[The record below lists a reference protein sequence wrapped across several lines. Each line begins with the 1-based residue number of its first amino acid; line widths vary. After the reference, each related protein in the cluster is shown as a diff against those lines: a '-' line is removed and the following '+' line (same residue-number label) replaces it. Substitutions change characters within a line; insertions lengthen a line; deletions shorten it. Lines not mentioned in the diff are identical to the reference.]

1 MPSHGCFLNSCTGAD
16 GQPQD
21 SFFIVFNLWREAL
34 LLPLPPLRLFVGVRS
49 LRVHVMKVRV
59 LALHSPH
66 KSSSSI
72 FTLKVVVLQLLCPGC
87 FLSHPP
93 LPRLQALPLHEVSP
107 KIVSSPPVGLT
118 STSYKTR
125 QTLKASPPP
134 FPHSLAQLACSC
146 PYIPSPCERQD
157 SLGTAFAKLET

>member
-1 MPSHGCFLNSCTGAD
+1 MPSHGCFLNSCTGGD

-21 SFFIVFNLWREAL
+21 SFFIVFNLWREAV
-34 LLPLPPLRLFVGVRS
+34 LLPHAPIEALCGVKS

-87 FLSHPP
+87 FLFHPP
-93 LPRLQALPLHEVSP
+93 LPRLQALPLHEVSQ
-107 KIVSSPPVGLT
+107 KIVSGPPVCLT
-118 STSYKTR
+118 SSSYKTR

-146 PYIPSPCERQD
+146 LYIPRPCE
-157 SLGTAFAKLET
+157 